1 MKISAIRTLAYAV
14 AALAAVTLGSCDDKK
29 FRVDGSITDAKDSV
43 LYFENMSLDGPVVID
58 SVKLGGDGEFS
69 FSEKSPEAPEFYR
82 LRIAGQII
90 NLSVDSTENITV
102 KAAYPTMATGYTVEG
117 SAECA
122 TIKELALK
130 QIALL
135 QRVIAVERAANIS
148 FDQTRDSIA
157 RLVEAYK
164 HDIKLNYIFKAPMRP
179 SSYFALFQTLGNRL
193 IFNPRENEDD
203 IKAFAAVA
211 TSWDVYHPKSLRG
224 ENLHN
229 IAIQGMRNVRIMR
242 NQQAAQAIDASKVKQ
257 ANLIDISLTDNQ
269 GRARSLTS
277 LAGKVVL
284 LDFHVFSS
292 DGSTVERCVMR
303 ELYNKYPRARAG
315 NLPGEPRPRRTLL
328 ENHNGRAAV
337 DKRARPAGAAVAE
350 PRAVQR
356 QLAAHVLPHRQDQHP
371 AQARRANK
379 GLERRNRGV
388 AQRVNSRN
396 NTKGRG
402 KETMPGWEKHRHEA
416 LLPAPSLFSYARHYG
431 RLPLFAMRPAFPAQQ
446 IFFPF

>member
-58 SVKLGGDGEFS
+58 SVKLSGDGEFS

-269 GRARSLTS
+269 GRARSLTE

-292 DGSTVERCVMR
+292 DGSTKRIMQMR
-303 ELYNKYPRARAG
+303 ELYNKY
-315 NLPGEPRPRRTLL
+315 
-328 ENHNGRAAV
+328 HGR
-337 DKRARPAGAAVAE
+337 
-350 PRAVQR
+350 
-356 QLAAHVLPHRQDQHP
+356 
-371 AQARRANK
+371 
-379 GLERRNRGV
+379 GLEIYQVSLDPDEHFRKTTTAALPWISVRDPQGLRSQNL
-388 AQRVNSRN
+388 ALYNVNSLPTFFLIDKT
-396 NTKGRG
+396 NTLRKRDVQI
-402 KETMPGWEKHRHEA
+402 KDLNAEIEA
-416 LLPAPSLFSYARHYG
+416 LLNE
-431 RLPLFAMRPAFPAQQ
+431 
-446 IFFPF
+446 